1 MNHKKI
7 LMRVLCVFLSL
18 SAVGYVHAE
27 EISRSINVVFK
38 VNILKPVCK
47 LSSSSVNQTIVFDNF
62 DALDVVAGSEKV
74 NKSATFRFT
83 ECSAVNHLKIRF
95 TQAGQNPALDTANNY
110 IPNMTG
116 DTMAEGVAV
125 RLLDE
130 SQQVIQLADVMD
142 ISMAAGQSTKDLKL
156 NARVIPVD
164 MTGRTIRPGLLQTA
178 VGLEISYE

>member
-7 LMRVLCVFLSL
+7 LKRVLCVFLSL

-27 EISRSINVVFK
+27 EISKSINVVFK
-38 VNILKPVCK
+38 VKVLKPVCK
-47 LSSSSVNQTIVFDNF
+47 LSSGNQTIDFGNF
-62 DALDVVAGSEKV
+62 DALDVVTGSNKV
-74 NKSATFRFT
+74 NGSTTFKFT
-83 ECSAVNHLKIRF
+83 ECSAVNHLKIKF
-95 TQAGQNPALDTANNY
+95 TQAGQNPAPDTANNY
-110 IPNMTG
+110 IPNQAG

-130 SQQVIQLADVMD
+130 SQQVIPLGDIMD
-142 ISMAAGQSTKDLKL
+142 IAMTAGQGTKELKL

-164 MTGRTIRPGLLQTA
+164 RTGRTITPGLLQTA